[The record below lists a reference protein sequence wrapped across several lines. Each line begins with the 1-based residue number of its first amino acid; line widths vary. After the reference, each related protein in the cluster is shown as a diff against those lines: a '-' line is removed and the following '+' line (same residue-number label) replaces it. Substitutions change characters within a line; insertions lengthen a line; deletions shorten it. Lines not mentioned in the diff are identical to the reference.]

1 MDWDDY
7 YWPGTTVLANKL
19 GHHNQHDL
27 SGEEYIWT
35 AAREEL
41 VRNGTA
47 QIQRTF
53 DAEHLRALHG
63 YLFQDVY
70 EWAGQYR
77 EVNMSKDGKPFAHR
91 HDIDHYLAAAATT
104 AAETSWATVDRGEFA
119 DQSAVIYTLINHAH
133 PFREGNGRAAKLFM
147 AQIAEQSA
155 YDYNFTAIDPYVWN
169 MRSGMSRPEAGRLHH
184 PARRPDPG
192 ARVHHHRTAHPHT
205 RRRNHQPCARAPAPA
220 RAELRPTPRTHRLP
234 TTSRAGPLQPAPRH
248 PTPLPRQRPRTSRT
262 PPRHRT
268 LTTGARTPGREGR
281 RSQVD
286 TEPSYAVRY
295 PDLFAGLTIEQKW
308 NVHNNIASHVLD
320 GWTPGRADIADLT
333 ALERGDID
341 GDEYVRRADAR
352 LPHA

>member
-41 VRNGTA
+41 IRNGTA
-47 QIQRTF
+47 QIERTF

-104 AAETSWATVDRGEFA
+104 VAETSWATVDRGGFA

-169 MRSGMSRPEAGRLHH
+169 MRSGMSRPEAGDFTTR
-184 PARRPDPG
+184 PAALTP
-192 ARVHHHRTAHPHT
+192 VFEFITI
-205 RRRNHQPCARAPAPA
+205 
-220 RAELRPTPRTHRLP
+220 ERPTPTP
-234 TTSRAGPLQPAPRH
+234 AAETTSPAH
-248 PTPLPRQRPRTSRT
+248 EHQHELSYDQRPEPIAYQQHPEPVHYNQLPDT
-262 PPRHRT
+262 PHHYRDNGPER
-268 LTTGARTPGREGR
+268 PGHHHG
-281 RSQVD
+281 
-286 TEPSYAVRY
+286 
-295 PDLFAGLTIEQKW
+295 IE
-308 NVHNNIASHVLD
+308 
-320 GWTPGRADIADLT
+320 R
-333 ALERGDID
+333 
-341 GDEYVRRADAR
+341 
-352 LPHA
+352 